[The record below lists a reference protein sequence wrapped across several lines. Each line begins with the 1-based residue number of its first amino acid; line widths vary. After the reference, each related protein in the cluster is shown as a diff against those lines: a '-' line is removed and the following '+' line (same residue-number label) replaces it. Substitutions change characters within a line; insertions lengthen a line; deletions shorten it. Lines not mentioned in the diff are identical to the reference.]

1 MLKACPRA
9 LAVVVLLTGCTP
21 EAPPRPSPDPTILYS
36 SGVVGMSGGN
46 WDLPADVGVTVH
58 AYSYARRPATLTLT
72 SATLYPPNDPGTPL
86 ATLSL
91 AVMDPQLDFAGVD
104 DEYVSLANSGTLNR
118 TLAPAC
124 GPVRV
129 VLVFHSSSCGCDV
142 RVEGNGAV
150 GCYADNGADPE
161 LAATG
166 APAPAGKPCGA
177 RFYSTHAGVEQLD
190 GEATY
195 RYDTEGRLLFSD
207 ELDATQ
213 TRLDRVFYSYESG
226 PFLRERESI
235 SPTARAVTSRMTY
248 GYTSGVLTTIE
259 RDGNVANPP
268 DGVPDATWTYGFD
281 GNVWTE
287 TGSTKATTYT
297 YDPGALTVS
306 RSDAVFHLLAPI
318 DTASRFFATT
328 FLDGPRLSSSVFTVG
343 STTTTVTYTYSG
355 DALVEVRSSD
365 VLGTSSREQY
375 LYVCP

>member
-1 MLKACPRA
+1 MWPRSSNHRRTVRAQPCSTRTREELDLVDGSTRDAEVIEAADKAGIGSAPSRSSRFHRWAMLRA
-9 LAVVVLLTGCTP
+9 RCSRHARV
-21 EAPPRPSPDPTILYS
+21 RSPSPDPTILYS

-58 AYSYARRPATLTLT
+58 AYSYARRPTTLTLT

-177 RFYSTHAGVEQLD
+177 RF
-190 GEATY
+190 
-195 RYDTEGRLLFSD
+195 
-207 ELDATQ
+207 
-213 TRLDRVFYSYESG
+213 
-226 PFLRERESI
+226 
-235 SPTARAVTSRMTY
+235 
-248 GYTSGVLTTIE
+248 
-259 RDGNVANPP
+259 
-268 DGVPDATWTYGFD
+268 
-281 GNVWTE
+281 
-287 TGSTKATTYT
+287 
-297 YDPGALTVS
+297 
-306 RSDAVFHLLAPI
+306 
-318 DTASRFFATT
+318 
-328 FLDGPRLSSSVFTVG
+328 
-343 STTTTVTYTYSG
+343 
-355 DALVEVRSSD
+355 
-365 VLGTSSREQY
+365 
-375 LYVCP
+375 